1 LLLLLPPFATDE
13 DGFGAVL
20 GRLLLFGRLLF
31 EAVRLFP
38 FPADGLGAAA
48 TGPRAVAPEGREV
61 MLEEGLG
68 LLLAES
74 GFLATFEEGLG
85 ALEGPLALP
94 LLLFEGLTAGRGA
107 GAEEILGALPDELP
121 GRGAGRASG
130 FRLLLLLLLATG
142 R

>member
-1 LLLLLPPFATDE
+1 MPLLLPPFDTDE
-13 DGFGAVL
+13 DGFGVAL
-20 GRLLLFGRLLF
+20 GRLLLLGRLLF

-38 FPADGLGAAA
+38 FPADGFGAAA
-48 TGPRAVAPEGREV
+48 MGPRAVAPEGREV

-74 GFLATFEEGLG
+74 GFLATFDEGLG

-94 LLLFEGLTAGRGA
+94 VLLFEGLTAGRGA
-107 GAEEILGALPDELP
+107 EEILGVLPGELP
-121 GRGAGRASG
+121 GRGAGRTSG
-130 FRLLLLLLLATG
+130 FRLLLLLLFATG